1 MRLSSMTL
9 APCVVVVVAL
19 AAAGCPGGEDACA
32 VDADCDAAVCV
43 DGVCEAVDVCSLDE
57 LCPDGFTCQANGQA
71 NGTGAVCRPIVGI
84 QPAGNACAVDDDCD
98 TGACAGD
105 VCVATCTLDDG
116 CGGALLCVLDGP
128 RRVCVDA
135 ADVRADGAACADP
148 RECLSGTCVRVPPE
162 EQAVCAPAC
171 DAAHACADPAAFCAP
186 LAAADDDVS
195 GGARACVVPAAD
207 GALCV
212 DDAFCAGGRCLD
224 DDGVAVCASACVDD
238 ACAAGFVCVDDD
250 AGAPVCLPERNR
262 FDDGAACDDAR
273 DCASHICGRYVAT
286 GLDVTLCASPCPAE
300 GCGPDEICWVADGDA
315 PDLCGPVPP
324 A

>member
-1 MRLSSMTL
+1 MTL
-9 APCVVVVVAL
+9 ARPVVVVAVVV
-19 AAAGCPGGEDACA
+19 AAVAVAGCPGGADACA
-32 VDADCDAAVCV
+32 VDADCDSGACV
-43 DGVCEAVDVCSLDE
+43 EGVCEHVDVCSLDD
-57 LCPDGFTCQANGQA
+57 LCPDGFTCQATE
-71 NGTGAVCRPIVGI
+71 TGAVCRPIVGI
-84 QPAGNACAVDDDCD
+84 QPSGNACAVDDDCD

-116 CGGALLCVLDGP
+116 CDGALLCVLDGP

-148 RECLSGTCVRVPPE
+148 RECRSGTCVRVPPAE
-162 EQAVCAPAC
+162 GAVCAPAC
-171 DAAHACADPAAFCAP
+171 DAAHACVDVDAFCAP
-186 LAAADDDVS
+186 LAAAGDDDS
-195 GGARACVVPAAD
+195 GARACVVPAVD
-207 GALCV
+207 GAACV
-212 DDAFCAGGRCLD
+212 DAAFCAGGRCID
-224 DDGVAVCASACVDD
+224 DDGGAVCASACVDD
-238 ACAAGFVCVDDD
+238 ACGAGFVCVDDD
-250 AGAPVCLPERNR
+250 AGAPVCLPERNT
-262 FDDGAACDDAR
+262 FADGAACDDAR